1 MSPAIS
7 VDNVSKRYRLGEIN
21 RGQLLADLHRWWMRR
36 NVPSPDRRGQADA
49 EPKEEGD
56 FWALKNV
63 SFEIEQGKT
72 IGIIGANGAGKS
84 TLLKIISRITA
95 PTRGSIRLKGRIG
108 TLLEVGTGFHPEL
121 TGRDN
126 VFMNGAILGMN
137 RAEVRRKFDDI
148 VAFAAIEEFI
158 DTPVKRYSSGMYVRL
173 AFAVSAFLEPEILI
187 LDEVL
192 AVGDLAF
199 RVKCFKRLEELISS
213 RHTILFVA
221 HDIALVTRFCDK
233 VVWLE
238 KGSVK
243 DYGAAET
250 VTEGY
255 QKALAKTNSAAAQ
268 KVYEHGGS
276 GEVVVTSIEF
286 LNAEGQPVDLL
297 VCGEGCS
304 VRLDCER
311 RFERDAKAAR
321 TGARITFYDEFGRR
335 IFSVSSTYGEPQLP
349 AVGSSAS
356 ISCEI
361 PKLPLLPGG
370 YKMNYQLF
378 IDDECVDEQTSAK
391 TFQVAAGKF
400 YGTSRLPTRTIT
412 PLCVDCSWRLE
423 PVESSR
429 TIAVDESAGSSLRG
443 EGRLT

>member
-1 MSPAIS
+1 MSSAIS
-7 VDNVSKRYRLGEIN
+7 VNSVSKRYRLGEIN

-36 NVPSPDRRGQADA
+36 KTSSPERRGQSEA

-56 FWALKNV
+56 FWALKDV
-63 SFEIEQGKT
+63 SFEVEQGKT

-95 PTRGSIRLKGRIG
+95 PTWGSVRLKGRVG
-108 TLLEVGTGFHPEL
+108 SLLEVGTGFHPEL

-126 VFMNGAILGMN
+126 VFMNGAILGMS

-243 DYGAAET
+243 DFGAAET

-255 QKALAKTNSAAAQ
+255 QKALAKPNSAAAQ
-268 KVYEHGGS
+268 KGYEHGGS
-276 GEVVVTSIEF
+276 GEVVVTSIEL
-286 LNAEGQPVDLL
+286 LNAQGEAVDLL
-297 VCGEGCS
+297 VCGERCW

-311 RFERDAKAAR
+311 RFERTGKAAG

-335 IFSVSSTYGEPQLP
+335 IFSLSSIYGEPQLP
-349 AVGSSAS
+349 APPSQAS
-356 ISCEI
+356 IWCEI

-370 YKMNYQLF
+370 YKLNYQLF
-378 IDDECVDEQTSAK
+378 IDDQCVDEQTSAR
-391 TFQVAAGKF
+391 TFQVAPGKY
-400 YGTSRLPTRTIT
+400 YGTSRLPVRTIT

-429 TIAVDESAGSSLRG
+429 MVALDDAAGSSLKG
-443 EGRLT
+443 KGPL

>member
-1 MSPAIS
+1 MSFAIS
-7 VDNVSKRYRLGEIN
+7 VNDVSKRYRLGEIN
-21 RGQLLADLHRWWMRR
+21 RGQLLADVHRWWLRR
-36 NVPSPDRRGQADA
+36 KVSPLDKREPVEA

-63 SFEIEQGKT
+63 SFEIEKGKT

-95 PTRGSIRLKGRIG
+95 PTKGSIRLKGRIG
-108 TLLEVGTGFHPEL
+108 SLLEVGTGFHPEL

-126 VFMNGAILGMN
+126 VFMNGAILGMS

-148 VAFAAIEEFI
+148 VAFAAIEQFI

-187 LDEVL
+187 LDEIL

-213 RHTILFVA
+213 KHTILFVA
-221 HDIALVTRFCDK
+221 HDIGLVTRFCDK
-233 VVWLE
+233 AIWLE
-238 KGSVK
+238 KGTVK
-243 DYGAAET
+243 DYGPSET

-268 KVYEHGGS
+268 KMYEHGGS
-276 GEVVVTSIEF
+276 GEVVVTAVEL
-286 LNAEGQPVDLL
+286 LNAEGQSVDLL
-297 VCGEGCS
+297 VCGARCGI
-304 VRLDCER
+304 RLDCER
-311 RFERDAKAAR
+311 RFERAAKAAG

-349 AVGSSAS
+349 ALGSHAS
-356 ISCEI
+356 IWCEI

-370 YKMNYQLF
+370 YKINYQLF
-378 IDDECVDEQTSAK
+378 IDEECVDEQTSARS
-391 TFQVAAGKF
+391 FQVAAGRY
-400 YGTSRLPTRTIT
+400 YGTSRLPTRTVT

-423 PVESSR
+423 TVESSM
-429 TIAVDESAGSSLRG
+429 TVAMDNPGGSSLQPKSP
-443 EGRLT
+443 L

>member
-1 MSPAIS
+1 MLPAIS
-7 VDNVSKRYRLGEIN
+7 VDNISKRYRLGEIN

-36 NVPSPDRRGQADA
+36 KVSPLDKGGQLET

-95 PTRGSIRLKGRIG
+95 PTNGSIRLKGRIG
-108 TLLEVGTGFHPEL
+108 SLLEVGTGFHPEL

-126 VFMNGAILGMN
+126 VFMNGAILGMS
-137 RAEVRRKFDDI
+137 RAEVKRKFDDI
-148 VAFAAIEEFI
+148 VAFAAIDEFI

-187 LDEVL
+187 LDEIL

-199 RVKCFKRLEELISS
+199 RVKCFKRLEELVSS

-221 HDIALVTRFCDK
+221 HDIGLVTRFCDK
-233 VVWLE
+233 VIWLE

-243 DYGAAET
+243 DYGATET

-255 QKALAKTNSAAAQ
+255 QKALAKTNNAAGQ

-276 GEVVVTSIEF
+276 GEVVVTNIEL
-286 LNAEGQPVDLL
+286 LNAEGQSVDLL
-297 VCGEGCS
+297 VCGESCC
-304 VRLDCER
+304 VRIDCER
-311 RFERDAKAAR
+311 RFERPAKAAR

-335 IFSVSSTYGEPQLP
+335 IFSLSSTYGEPQLP
-349 AVGSSAS
+349 ALGSHAS
-356 ISCEI
+356 IWCEI

-370 YKMNYQLF
+370 YKLNYQLF
-378 IDDECVDEQTSAK
+378 LDDECVDEQTSARS
-391 TFQVAAGKF
+391 FQVAAGRY

-423 PVESSR
+423 ALERSMTV
-429 TIAVDESAGSSLRG
+429 AVDEAGGSSLQQKSS
-443 EGRLT
+443 L

>member
-1 MSPAIS
+1 MSLAIS

-21 RGQLLADLHRWWMRR
+21 RGQLLVDLHRWWIRR
-36 NVPSPDRRGQADA
+36 RLSALDKTTQTEA

-56 FWALKNV
+56 FWALRNV

-95 PTRGSIRLKGRIG
+95 PTHGLIRLKGRIG
-108 TLLEVGTGFHPEL
+108 SLLEVGTGFHPEL

-126 VFMNGAILGMN
+126 VFMNGAILGMS

-148 VAFAAIEEFI
+148 VAFAAIDEFI

-221 HDIALVTRFCDK
+221 HDIGLVTRFCDK
-233 VVWLE
+233 VIWLE

-255 QKALAKTNSAAAQ
+255 QKALSKGNSAAAQ

-276 GEVVVTSIEF
+276 GEVVVTSIDL
-286 LNAEGQPVDLL
+286 LNANGQSVDLL
-297 VCGEGCS
+297 VCGERCC

-311 RFERDAKAAR
+311 RFERTAKDAR
-321 TGARITFYDEFGRR
+321 TAARITFYDEFGRR
-335 IFSVSSTYGEPQLP
+335 IFSVSSVFGEPQLP
-349 AVGSSAS
+349 AVTSHAS
-356 ISCEI
+356 IWCEI

-370 YKMNYQLF
+370 YKINYQLF
-378 IDDECVDEQTSAK
+378 IDDECVDEQTSARS
-391 TFQVAAGKF
+391 FQVATGKY
-400 YGTSRLPTRTIT
+400 YGTPRLPTRTIT
-412 PLCVDCSWRLE
+412 PLCVDCSWKLE
-423 PVESSR
+423 TMDSLRTVAVED
-429 TIAVDESAGSSLRG
+429 AGGSSLQG
-443 EGRLT
+443 KS